1 MSLFV
6 GHPAS
11 TNPFTPDFGQA
22 PPVLAGRDA
31 AIESLS
37 RSWATGPRDPG
48 FTTLLLG
55 PRGSGK
61 TALMNK
67 MSEDAKQAGWLVIS
81 VNANTDG
88 TLDRIAHALDE
99 IDALHAGDPNPDVR
113 SWGGS
118 VKVFDTGVEWARS
131 RSQPTQTA
139 PLRHRLSA
147 LADDAAENNVAVL
160 LALDEIQGSNR
171 NEIRRL
177 CADIQSITKEENRN
191 LAMLAAGTGDF
202 LHRVQS
208 DSKMTFMQRCAW
220 QHVDQ
225 LPPESVVVGVQEP
238 IEAAG
243 GHIEQAA
250 LDVLIDSSPMLP
262 FQMQAIGSR
271 VWEMSGAVK
280 RPVDAWVMSQA
291 VVLTGP
297 EMARRVYGPIWH
309 DLSEPCQ
316 RMLRA
321 LAGSDGAV
329 SSADLL
335 RQAGCSHRIAV
346 DSFRRLEAG
355 GHISLDADTGIV
367 RHSGLIPSE
376 EVNALTSHFSGED
389 DEDGGGDSFAPASD
403 RCGKIMP
410 RVQRRCVLSAGH
422 SGGCRSKH

>member
-1 MSLFV
+1 MSLFA
-6 GHPAS
+6 GHPVN

-61 TALMNK
+61 TALMTK

-88 TLDRIAHALDE
+88 ALDRIAHALDE
-99 IDALHAGDPNPDVR
+99 IDALDATDPAPDVR
-113 SWGGS
+113 SWGASLKIFGS
-118 VKVFDTGVEWARS
+118 GVEWARS
-131 RSQPTQTA
+131 RSRQVKTA
-139 PLRHRLSA
+139 SLRRRLSA
-147 LADDAAENNVAVL
+147 LADDAAENDVAVL
-160 LALDEIQGSNR
+160 LALDEIQGGNR
-171 NEIRRL
+171 SEMRRL

-208 DSKMTFMQRCAW
+208 DSQLTFMQRCAW
-220 QHVDQ
+220 QQVSQ
-225 LPPESVVVGVQEP
+225 LPPESVVLGVQEP

-243 GHIEQAA
+243 GRIEQAA
-250 LDVLIDSSPMLP
+250 LDALIGASPMLA

-280 RPVDAWVMSQA
+280 RPVDAWTMSQA
-291 VVLTGP
+291 IALTGP
-297 EMARRVYGPIWH
+297 EMTRRVYGPIWH
-309 DLSEPCQ
+309 DLPEPCQ

-321 LAGSDGAV
+321 LADSGGSVG
-329 SSADLL
+329 SADLL
-335 RQAGCSHRIAV
+335 RQAGCRHRTAV
-346 DSFRRLEAG
+346 DSLRRLEAG
-355 GHISLDADTGIV
+355 GHLSLDSDTGIA
-367 RHSGLIPSE
+367 RHSELIPSRE
-376 EVNALTSHFSGED
+376 INALTRHFSDAGE
-389 DEDGGGDSFAPASD
+389 GGDSTAASD
-403 RCGKIMP
+403 RCGKLMP
-410 RVQRRCVLSAGH
+410 RAQRRCVLPAGH

>member
-1 MSLFV
+1 MSLFG
-6 GHPAS
+6 GHPVN

-61 TALMNK
+61 TALMTK

-88 TLDRIAHALDE
+88 ALGRIAHALDE
-99 IDALHAGDPNPDVR
+99 IDALDAADPAPDVR
-113 SWGGS
+113 SWGAS
-118 VKVFDTGVEWARS
+118 LKVFGSGVEWARS
-131 RSQPTQTA
+131 RSRQVKTA
-139 PLRHRLSA
+139 SLRRRLSA
-147 LADDAAENNVAVL
+147 LADDAAENDVAVL
-160 LALDEIQGSNR
+160 LALDEIQGGNR
-171 NEIRRL
+171 SEMRRL

-208 DSKMTFMQRCAW
+208 DPQLTFMQRCAW
-220 QHVDQ
+220 QHVGQ
-225 LPPESVVVGVQEP
+225 LPPESVVMGVQEP

-243 GHIEQAA
+243 GRIEPAA
-250 LDVLIDSSPMLP
+250 LDALIGASPMLA

-280 RPVDAWVMSQA
+280 RPVDAWTMSQA
-291 VVLTGP
+291 IALTGP
-297 EMARRVYGPIWH
+297 EMTRRVYGPIWH
-309 DLSEPCQ
+309 DLPEPCQ

-321 LAGSDGAV
+321 LAGSGGSAG
-329 SSADLL
+329 SADLL
-335 RQAGCSHRIAV
+335 RQAGCRHRIAV
-346 DSFRRLEAG
+346 DSLRRLEAG
-355 GHISLDADTGIV
+355 GHLSLDSDTGIA
-367 RHSGLIPSE
+367 RHSELIPSKE
-376 EVNALTSHFSGED
+376 IDALTRHFS
-389 DEDGGGDSFAPASD
+389 DGGEGGGFVAASD
-403 RCGKIMP
+403 RCGKLMP
-410 RVQRRCVLSAGH
+410 RAQRRCVLPAGH

>member
-1 MSLFV
+1 MSLFA
-6 GHPAS
+6 GHLAN

-99 IDALHAGDPNPDVR
+99 IDALHSSGSSPDVR
-113 SWGGS
+113 SWGAS
-118 VKVFDTGVEWARS
+118 VKVFGTGMEWARS
-131 RSQPTQTA
+131 RSQPTRTA

-147 LADDAAENNVAVL
+147 LADDAAENHVAVL
-160 LALDEIQGSNR
+160 LALDEIQGSNH

-220 QHVDQ
+220 KHVGQ
-225 LPPESVVVGVQEP
+225 LPGESVVVGVQEP

-280 RPVDAWVMSQA
+280 RPVDEWVMSQA
-291 VVLTGP
+291 VALTAP

-309 DLSEPCQ
+309 DLPEPCQ

-321 LAGSDGAV
+321 LANSGGTA

-335 RQAGCSHRIAV
+335 RQAGCSRRIAV

-355 GHISLDADTGIV
+355 GHLLLEADTGIV

-376 EVNALTSHFSGED
+376 EINALTNHFSNED
-389 DEDGGGDSFAPASD
+389 DEDRSDGFAPASD
-403 RCGKIMP
+403 RCGKLMP
-410 RVQRRCVLSAGH
+410 RVQRRCVLPADH